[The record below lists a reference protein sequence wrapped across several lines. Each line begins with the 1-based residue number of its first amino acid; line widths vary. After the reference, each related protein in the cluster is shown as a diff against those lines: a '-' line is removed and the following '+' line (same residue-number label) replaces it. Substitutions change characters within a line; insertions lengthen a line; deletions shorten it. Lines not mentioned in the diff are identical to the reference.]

1 MAYAT
6 LNQLKSALRI
16 GTADTMDDENLT
28 LALDSAADL
37 INVYCGRTF
46 GTVGSATSRVY
57 APGLAAL
64 AEIDDVTSVTAV
76 EWSQDGSS
84 WTAMGTAQYQL
95 EPLNRLTDGMT
106 DFPYTRIRAVNN
118 QSWPVYA
125 GVATLRVTGMFCFGS
140 IPTAVKQGNIMQAS
154 RLFARLSSPLGVA
167 GFNEG
172 IGAVQVRSGLDVDVQ
187 QLLMPYRKMR
197 AAL

>member
-16 GTADTMDDENLT
+16 GTADTMDDENLE
-28 LALDSAADL
+28 LALNSAGEL
-37 INVYCGRTF
+37 INVHCGRTF
-46 GTVGSATSRVY
+46 GTVGSATLRVY
-57 APGLAAL
+57 APGLATV
-64 AEIDDVTSVTAV
+64 AEIDDTTTVTAV

-84 WTAMGTAQYQL
+84 WTAMSSDQYQL
-95 EPLNRLTDGMT
+95 EPLNRTTDGMT
-106 DFPYTRIRAVNN
+106 NFPYTRVRAINS

-125 GVATLRVTGMFCFGS
+125 GVVTLRVTGVFCFGS
-140 IPTAVKQGNIMQAS
+140 IPSAVTQANVMQSS

-187 QLLMPYRKMR
+187 QLLQPYVKFR